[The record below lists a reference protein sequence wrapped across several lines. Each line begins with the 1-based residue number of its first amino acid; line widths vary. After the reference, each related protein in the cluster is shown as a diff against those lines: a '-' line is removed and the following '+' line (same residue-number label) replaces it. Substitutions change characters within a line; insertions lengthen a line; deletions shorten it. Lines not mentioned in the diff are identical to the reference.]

1 MTSSEDILAQI
12 DNAVEDWTVSVD
24 AVRSRPGYEPR
35 PPKLSIRRGDGE
47 WQELEGVASVGF
59 GPEERVVVITVDA
72 TEAVNQIR
80 RFRERLQAWGEAAQ
94 PQLEEIG
101 RALDALGKQ
110 AREAADG
117 CVDCPP
123 PRRRDRPAWQ
133 SPYGP
138 ARPRR

>member
-1 MTSSEDILAQI
+1 MTGSDDILAQI

-24 AVRSRPGYEPR
+24 AVRSRPGYEPS

-47 WQELEGVASVGF
+47 WQELEGVASVDF
-59 GPEERVVVITVDA
+59 GPEERVVFITVDV

-80 RFRERLQAWGEAAQ
+80 NLRERLQVWAEAVQ
-94 PQLEEIG
+94 PQMEEIG
-101 RALDALGKQ
+101 RALDAVGKQ

-117 CVDCPP
+117 CTPAP
-123 PRRRDRPAWQ
+123 RRDRPAWQ

-138 ARPRR
+138 ARRRRS